1 MKAVIGGRAN
11 KFLLDGRVP
20 GICNK
25 VVCEIITKL
34 VAIFDSE
41 VFRLP
46 LQVIPILSVARNKAS
61 QLSKKWA
68 VEFRRVHDSEI
79 EIAALVC
86 TLNRVLGGK

>member
-1 MKAVIGGRAN
+1 MGGGRIS
-11 KFLLDGRVP
+11 FLLDGRVP
-20 GICNK
+20 SICNK

-46 LQVIPILSVARNKAS
+46 LQAIPILSVARNKAS
-61 QLSKKWA
+61 QLGKKWA
-68 VEFRRVHDSEI
+68 VELRRVHDSEI

-86 TLNRVLGGK
+86 TLYRVFWGK